1 MKLKKKIIKRP
12 FLSLTIPATYQKGGK
27 KQENHEKNSKPTDGL
42 LSLTLP
48 ATYQMQGELNP
59 FTRTHHGVVD
69 KVPHSGGGGGGPLG
83 YAGAPGGLW
92 RNHRESLGVR
102 PSRSLPDCLPSS
114 PSKDP
119 LLIPSGWRPGRRS
132 SSHDNRVVW
141 LRGKHWTGV
150 SISDLR
156 VQPYLLG
163 SREQHKMAKVLLWLK
178 LLCKISSFLRCIYKV
193 SHIHKISVT

>member
-1 MKLKKKIIKRP
+1 MRPSLREKKRQENHETEKKKIIKRP
-12 FLSLTIPATYQKGGK
+12 FLSLTIPATYQKGGEK
-27 KQENHEKNSKPTDGL
+27 EENHEKNSKPTDGL

-119 LLIPSGWRPGRRS
+119 LLIPSG
-132 SSHDNRVVW
+132 
-141 LRGKHWTGV
+141 
-150 SISDLR
+150 
-156 VQPYLLG
+156 
-163 SREQHKMAKVLLWLK
+163 
-178 LLCKISSFLRCIYKV
+178 
-193 SHIHKISVT
+193 